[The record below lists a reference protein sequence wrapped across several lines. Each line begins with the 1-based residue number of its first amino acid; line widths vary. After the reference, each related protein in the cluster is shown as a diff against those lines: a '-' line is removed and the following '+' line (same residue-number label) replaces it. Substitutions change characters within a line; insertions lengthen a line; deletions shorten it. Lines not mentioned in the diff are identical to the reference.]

1 MQNYLDLLSKVLSEG
16 TIKSDRTGT
25 GTRSLFGESLYFDL
39 NTFPLLTTKKI
50 HFKSVAHELLWFLKG
65 TGNTKYL
72 KDNKIKIWD
81 EWASIDGDL
90 GPVYGVQWRS
100 WDGIDQ
106 ITEVIHNLKHNP
118 DSRRHIV
125 SAWNVGQLHRM
136 ALPPCH
142 VMFQFYVADNELSCQ
157 IYQRSADI
165 FLGLPFNIASYALLT
180 SMVAHVTGYNR
191 GRLVHILGDVHLYRN
206 HEEQALKQ
214 LSRKPT
220 TPPTL
225 TINPNITNI
234 DDFTIGDFQVV
245 DYNPQSLIKAKV
257 AI

>member
-81 EWASIDGDL
+81 EWATDGDL

-118 DSRRHIV
+118 HSRRHLV

-142 VMFQFYVADNELSCQ
+142 VMFQFYVRNNYLDCQ

-220 TPPTL
+220 APPTL
-225 TINPNITNI
+225 TLNPSVTDIDNFTY
-234 DDFTIGDFQVV
+234 DDFKLV
-245 DYNPQSLIKAKV
+245 DYNPDSAIRAKV